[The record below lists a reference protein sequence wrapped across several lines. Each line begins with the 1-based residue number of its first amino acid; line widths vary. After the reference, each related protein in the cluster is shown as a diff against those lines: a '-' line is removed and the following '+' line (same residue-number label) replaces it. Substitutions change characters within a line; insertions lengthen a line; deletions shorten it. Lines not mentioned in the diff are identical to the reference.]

1 MPQFTKNNHLDCFY
15 WRILSSR
22 YGKVFKSS
30 VLGRFTVF
38 MTGRE
43 ASKILLTGKDGTV
56 SLNLF
61 YTGKQVFGPT
71 SLLQTTGEMHKR
83 LRRLIVEPLSLDGL
97 KNYFQF
103 INMLAI
109 QPLDQ
114 WPGRRVFVLE
124 EASTVEFWLY
134 SQTNII
140 LPSLNAVSR
149 KINKSLNIAVHS
161 QSDWKYDNELRAHW
175 RGAGKGPIS
184 KSFLLRLHLCH
195 LKFLEQ
201 LLIVAFR

>member
-1 MPQFTKNNHLDCFY
+1 
-15 WRILSSR
+15 
-22 YGKVFKSS
+22 
-30 VLGRFTVF
+30 
-38 MTGRE
+38 
-43 ASKILLTGKDGTV
+43 
-56 SLNLF
+56 
-61 YTGKQVFGPT
+61 
-71 SLLQTTGEMHKR
+71 
-83 LRRLIVEPLSLDGL
+83 
-97 KNYFQF
+97 
-103 INMLAI
+103 MLAI

-161 QSDWKYDNELRAHW
+161 QSDWKYDNGLRAHW

-201 LLIVAFR
+201 LFIVAFR